1 MELFFSSSVMLF
13 LHANSVK
20 AFVKRY
26 VQLLPCFPLLT
37 HNACLT
43 YSSFPECLPSPKIW
57 FLMWRKENQG
67 GAGTFHQTSILN
79 GSPQWVERSQSSF
92 QFHMRKPLREVRNEP
107 FGFDVADSFFLP
119 SSSHESFFAVTDNEK
134 RRLQD
139 AFRRSSAANNNIS
152 KQVQAVVRARGIGSP
167 SKSQRYSFHGDYFSQ
182 SLGFISLWTLPCF
195 SILDMK
201 ALNGK

>member
-57 FLMWRKENQG
+57 FPMWRKENQG

-107 FGFDVADSFFLP
+107 FDLMLLIA
-119 SSSHESFFAVTDNEK
+119 SSSHQIVMRVSSQWLITRSEDFRMHSEDPLQPTTTSLNRCKQLLGPGAIVLLQTITATVFTDIILANRSVSFPCELFLVS
-134 RRLQD
+134 
-139 AFRRSSAANNNIS
+139 AF
-152 KQVQAVVRARGIGSP
+152 
-167 SKSQRYSFHGDYFSQ
+167 
-182 SLGFISLWTLPCF
+182 
-195 SILDMK
+195 
-201 ALNGK
+201 